1 VMAHPQQDRSQET
14 LAAIADELGALE
26 NAWAAVS
33 APWEQR
39 LKRMEALRI
48 TLRAACPV
56 APQEEWTV
64 EGARFVAVVGAAGK
78 QRTID
83 VRKLVRAIGAR
94 AFHKFASCTLKDL
107 EAQCDPET
115 VADVIATSQTGP
127 RRIVTQEKG
136 TQEKGVVA

>member
-1 VMAHPQQDRSQET
+1 MAHPQEDKSQKT

-26 NAWAAVS
+26 NAWANVS

-56 APQEEWTV
+56 KPAEEWTV
-64 EGARFVAVVGAAGK
+64 EGERFVAVVGAAAI
-78 QRTID
+78 RRSID
-83 VRKLVRAIGAR
+83 IRKLVRAIGAR

-115 VADVIATSQTGP
+115 VADVVTTSQTGP

-136 TQEKGVVA
+136 AAG